1 MGNISPDSFWRG
13 EPAMPDAVDPYR
25 DWLGLEGT
33 RRPANHYQLLGL
45 RTGESDLRTIAA
57 ARDRVFAQL
66 RAVDPGPQRD
76 AWQQLAEEI
85 RGAAHCLFDSDLR
98 TAYDAHLSQ
107 AAAVPMA
114 RPLPPRVQVAQVRRP
129 RSLLPQLLLT
139 VVLVVALAIAGT
151 YFWRVLEG
159 QGLVAR
165 SGGAQADALPGQV
178 QPPPVQR
185 QPPEFRRRPQRIPD
199 EIRET
204 LPGRPMDERAPPAVR
219 ESAQPSWNLTPSQ
232 ASDVG
237 RALLSLSAARPDLSA
252 ARRSIA
258 KLSTTSEP
266 PLPDEVVVSLEMLRT
281 YVEFYW
287 NGVDRGIAQL
297 DTSQE
302 IEFGDGMAI
311 VVERTDKGLKIRS
324 AGKTEII
331 PLDPPPAWLDTV
343 AAKRWFQ
350 EDDPANW
357 MTLGARELVDPDGDL
372 DRVRRLWQ
380 QAVRAGEPG
389 DRLLPLVEVAEQ
401 LRGR

>member
-1 MGNISPDSFWRG
+1 
-13 EPAMPDAVDPYR
+13 
-25 DWLGLEGT
+25 
-33 RRPANHYQLLGL
+33 
-45 RTGESDLRTIAA
+45 
-57 ARDRVFAQL
+57 
-66 RAVDPGPQRD
+66 
-76 AWQQLAEEI
+76 
-85 RGAAHCLFDSDLR
+85 
-98 TAYDAHLSQ
+98 
-107 AAAVPMA
+107 
-114 RPLPPRVQVAQVRRP
+114 
-129 RSLLPQLLLT
+129 
-139 VVLVVALAIAGT
+139 
-151 YFWRVLEG
+151 
-159 QGLVAR
+159 
-165 SGGAQADALPGQV
+165 
-178 QPPPVQR
+178 
-185 QPPEFRRRPQRIPD
+185 
-199 EIRET
+199 
-204 LPGRPMDERAPPAVR
+204 
-219 ESAQPSWNLTPSQ
+219 
-232 ASDVG
+232 
-237 RALLSLSAARPDLSA
+237 
-252 ARRSIA
+252 
-258 KLSTTSEP
+258 LSTTSEP

-311 VVERTDKGLKIRS
+311 VVERTDRGLQIRS